1 MQQLTTWLFSCFGY
15 HTHKKSVI
23 ETTVYLLITN
33 TALKTQPISVIYNQ
47 IWKTDMKKR
56 LVLFYFLGKEP
67 KEDNDYALIHSYTLI
82 HSREGGVVESD
93 QSQMSQNW
101 Q

>member
-1 MQQLTTWLFSCFGY
+1 M
-15 HTHKKSVI
+15 K
-23 ETTVYLLITN
+23 N
-33 TALKTQPISVIYNQ
+33 
-47 IWKTDMKKR
+47 TDMKKR